1 MESNDI
7 KIGDLMAV
15 ATTGLHAMKAGQ
27 YIYGHVTDIGA
38 HPATKQVIYFISWD
52 NGNAFWYNRQEI
64 QKYKS
69 IIDGFRN
76 S

>member
-15 ATTGLHAMKAGQ
+15 VTTGLHAMKAGQ
-27 YIYGHVTDIGA
+27 YIYGHVTDMKL
-38 HPATKQVIYFISWD
+38 HPATNKDIFFIMWD

-69 IIDGFRN
+69 VIDGFRN